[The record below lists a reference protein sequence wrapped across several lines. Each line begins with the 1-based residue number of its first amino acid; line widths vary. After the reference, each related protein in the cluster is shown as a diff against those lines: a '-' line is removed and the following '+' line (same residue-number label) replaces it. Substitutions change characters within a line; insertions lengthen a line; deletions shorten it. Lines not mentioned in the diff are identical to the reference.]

1 MSELNL
7 HIEGFKCYKNI
18 DIPVSQLTVLS
29 GANSAGKSSILQAIT
44 LLASAA
50 KAKDALDKFIISTR
64 LNSGMDLG
72 IVDEIFYS
80 GIDKFD
86 PSKNASKIEIQ
97 LGSTLC
103 DINLLEQDLK
113 KGDPTAINVH
123 YTEELE
129 SVFKN
134 GFSYIS
140 ANRWGPHWDFVF
152 SGEKADV
159 CGVNG
164 QLTAQCLFYNKE
176 KMIDAPRCFTQK
188 EELPLLK
195 ALNEWSS
202 LYIFPDIEVDVNHVK
217 ESRDVRILYGKKGE
231 QNKILSPTSVGY
243 GLSYA
248 LPILIEGLLLPK
260 NSIWLVENPEAHL
273 QPKAQ
278 VQMGFFLSRIAA
290 AGVRVIIET
299 HSEYILKGIS
309 AALTLS
315 PEFFK
320 QEDIAVLMCSPDE
333 EQPNIQRISITEKGI
348 SKEQYPSNFF
358 DYNAEEAINEYNE
371 RISSIFE
378 RIGDIVYD
386 KKSN

>member
-7 HIEGFKCYKNI
+7 HIEGFKCYKGI
-18 DIPVSQLTVLS
+18 DIPISQLTVLS
-29 GANSAGKSSILQAIT
+29 GANSVGKSTILQAIT

-50 KAKDALDKFIISTR
+50 KVKDNPSQSTISTR

-72 IVDEIFYS
+72 IADEIFYS

-123 YTEELE
+123 CMCEKE

-152 SGEKADV
+152 SGELADV

-176 KMIDAPRCFTQK
+176 KMIDTRRCFAQNET
-188 EELPLLK
+188 LPLLK

-202 LYIFPDIEVDVNHVK
+202 LFIFPDVEVDVNHVK

-248 LPILIEGLLLPK
+248 LPILIEGLLLPE
-260 NSIWLVENPEAHL
+260 NGIWLIENPEAHL

-278 VQMGFFLSRIAA
+278 VQMGFFLCRMAA

-309 AALTLS
+309 AALKLE
-315 PEFFK
+315 PKDFG
-320 QEDIAVLMCSPDE
+320 QDDIAVLMCSQGR
-333 EQPNIQRISITEKGI
+333 EQPNVQRIAITDKGI
-348 SKEQYPSNFF
+348 AQDQYPSNFF